1 MPKIDMIC
9 LANSRKLQG
18 RCVAGLRTDG
28 EGWIRPVAAV
38 PLGTLHPGHYMLQ
51 DVTQP
56 LLMDVISVSYHG
68 GQAEPHQ
75 PENWLIDST
84 GWRLVFRPAPAEY
97 DAILR
102 GSLETGPGLLGNE
115 SNRVDYATLAAMPG
129 AASLALVV
137 PEDLQWNVTTD
148 FRGQRR
154 TKARFKLA
162 GAAYD
167 LPITDPC
174 WPSRLDHLPLGV
186 YPVAAAN
193 VAADEYVMLTV
204 SLGEPT
210 PWDNCCY
217 KVVAGV
223 VVAKR

>member
-129 AASLALVV
+129 AASLALIV

-193 VAADEYVMLTV
+193 VAPDEYVMLTV

>member
-1 MPKIDMIC
+1 MPI
-9 LANSRKLQG
+9 
-18 RCVAGLRTDG
+18 
-28 EGWIRPVAAV
+28 
-38 PLGTLHPGHYMLQ
+38 
-51 DVTQP
+51 
-56 LLMDVISVSYHG
+56 
-68 GQAEPHQ
+68 
-75 PENWLIDST
+75 
-84 GWRLVFRPAPAEY
+84 
-97 DAILR
+97 
-102 GSLETGPGLLGNE
+102 
-115 SNRVDYATLAAMPG
+115 

-137 PEDLQWNVTTD
+137 PESLQWNVTTD

-186 YPVAAAN
+186 YPPAAAK
-193 VAADEYVMLTV
+193 VAPDEYVMLTV

>member
-18 RCVAGLRTDG
+18 QCVAGLRTDG

-154 TKARFKLA
+154 TKARFRLA

-193 VAADEYVMLTV
+193 VAPDEYVMLTV

>member
-186 YPVAAAN
+186 YSVGAAN
-193 VAADEYVMLTV
+193 VAPDEYVMLTV